1 MTLPLLTKE
10 QEEILTKLEK
20 EIAAKRDYEEK
31 NRERK
36 LNSSKR
42 TGIPYDL
49 VDSDVVRIGTLLG
62 LIKSLDVL
70 EGKTPREETFSLL
83 NLFLGGGENTIEK
96 DYSKIPNYFSFA
108 PNRITEESRI
118 ENHRTFVN
126 LQCAKFCSFV
136 SDMLRQEINDV
147 ECHLCINLPDFTVE
161 TFIDVIKINISVI
174 LETLET
180 EDDEEL
186 WDQLFVLR
194 NSLIGSMN
202 ICEYK
207 NLVVDQISYLLK
219 CKKSKQRILK
229 NLSFI
234 DANLSLYP
242 GFQTVRG
249 VPSEIHK
256 IQRELIVRSHMKNP
270 ELKPFD
276 LKLIIKECCV
286 PSVMFINLNEI
297 ITHGIIGPYRY
308 NSICFTNNGYYVL
321 KSIIND
327 IRLWILDEDL
337 TTFSEKL
344 RNEMLNYTT
353 NIFKTYWNESKRTK
367 CKITECLINN
377 INLLCRP
384 HDFRNLIK
392 TIIKTQSLWHATELD
407 VFDSFTES
415 TVIKLAKRIDLPKCC
430 LLNEK

>member
-1 MTLPLLTKE
+1 M
-10 QEEILTKLEK
+10 

-70 EGKTPREETFSLL
+70 EGKIPKEETFSLL
-83 NLFLGGGENTIEK
+83 NLFLGGGRDNNTIDK
-96 DYSKIPNYFSFA
+96 DYSKIPSYFSLA
-108 PNRITEESRI
+108 PNRITEENRI

-136 SDMLRQEINDV
+136 SDMLRQEMNDL
-147 ECHLCINLPDFTVE
+147 ECHLYVNLPDFTVE
-161 TFIDVIKINISVI
+161 TFIDVIKINISVV
-174 LETLET
+174 LESLET

-207 NLVVDQISYLLK
+207 NLVVDQISYLVK

-234 DANLSLYP
+234 DANLSLYS

-276 LKLIIKECCV
+276 LKIIIKECCV
-286 PSVMFINLNEI
+286 PSVMFVNLNEI
-297 ITHGIIGPYRY
+297 ISQGIIGPYRY
-308 NSICFTNNGYYVL
+308 NSICYTNNGYYVL

-337 TTFSEKL
+337 TIFSEKL
-344 RNEMLNYTT
+344 RNKMLNYTT
-353 NIFKTYWNESKRTK
+353 NIFQMYWYESKRTK

-377 INLLCRP
+377 IKLLCQP

-392 TIIKTQSLWHATELD
+392 SVIKTQSLWHATELD
-407 VFDSFTES
+407 VFDSFIGKDS
-415 TVIKLAKRIDLPKCC
+415 SVIKLADQIDLPEC
-430 LLNEK
+430 LLFENE